1 MRETPLRQRYT
12 AMLRHLMRS
21 RIHPALASFADAYC
35 DMLAH
40 SAYLGVLAVLAIVG
54 TRLRD
59 ELLEKTETYRTFRH
73 PGREDVRRWA
83 PATRKSGC
91 GARNAAWP
99 PAIPEKSRHLGQ
111 LRSGAP
117 AKVLVFMQLFRLP
130 PHYVMRCGPID
141 LVTMYPRRLR

>member
-21 RIHPALASFADAYC
+21 RIHPVLASFADAYC

-40 SAYLGVLAVLAIVG
+40 SAYLGVLALLAIVG

-83 PATRKSGC
+83 QQRGNPVAERKMLPG
-91 GARNAAWP
+91 
-99 PAIPEKSRHLGQ
+99 LQ
-111 LRSGAP
+111 LSPKNLDTLASFDRA
-117 AKVLVFMQLFRLP
+117 RLP
-130 PHYVMRCGPID
+130 RCWFSCNFFAC
-141 LVTMYPRRLR
+141 RRIM